1 VTVRQNVHVSRGA
14 TDVVDPRGAFQTD
27 QVRGLLREFDVA
39 PERHV
44 EDLRLIDTY
53 FDQAPYDAE
62 LAGLPGAYA
71 RPGGRLLLA
80 LHDGEPVGCVALKQ
94 VDATACE
101 MKRMFVRPRSHGDGV
116 GRALA
121 QALVGKARASGYAT
135 MWLDTSVR
143 QTEAQALYRS
153 LGFEPA
159 DPYYDLAPDPAAW
172 LVFLR
177 KDLARTV

>member
-1 VTVRQNVHVSRGA
+1 
-14 TDVVDPRGAFQTD
+14 
-27 QVRGLLREFDVA
+27 VA

-62 LAGLPGAYA
+62 LVGLPGAYA